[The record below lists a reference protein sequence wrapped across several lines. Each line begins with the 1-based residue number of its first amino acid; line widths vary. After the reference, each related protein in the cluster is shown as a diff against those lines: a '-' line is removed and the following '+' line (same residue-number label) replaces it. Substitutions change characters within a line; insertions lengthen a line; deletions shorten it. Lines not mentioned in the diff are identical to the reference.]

1 MRPDGFADSVADAT
15 TESTS
20 DAATEPASDSAADT
34 DANNSGPNTI
44 TNAKPD
50 HVGQPAMLQ
59 QLGHGFWNE
68 QVCHLRCFRRQL

>member
-1 MRPDGFADSVADAT
+1 MRDDNLFRLSSPAT
-15 TESTS
+15 AS
-20 DAATEPASDSAADT
+20 ATEPASDSAADT

-68 QVCHLRCFRRQL
+68 QVCHL